1 MLTLT
6 KSLFALMICFLLAT
20 AFGLIL
26 IPLLKK
32 IKAGQRINVYVE
44 NHQRKSGTPTMGG
57 LIFIIPTIIT
67 VVILILT
74 NKIEFSVNLL
84 IVLFVFISYS
94 LIGFLD
100 DYLSIKQ
107 NQNKGLTQI
116 QKLILQF
123 IVALIF
129 YILYRKYTNASSVLE
144 ITILHI
150 KWNLDWFYGVFI
162 LLLLVG
168 SSNAVNLTDGLDGLA
183 GGLSAIA
190 FLAFGLISWGSYWIE
205 GYQDMGIFCFVLVGS
220 IMGFLV
226 YNTNPAKVFMGD
238 TGSLTLGATLATIA
252 ILTNHELS
260 LAVIGGIFVIETLS
274 VIIQITSVIFFKKKV
289 FLMTPIHHHFERLGW
304 RESDIVKMFWIAG
317 FILCLLALIYGVWL

>member
-6 KSLFALMICFLLAT
+6 KSLFALMIGFILAT
-20 AFGLIL
+20 ALGWVA

-32 IKAGQRINVYVE
+32 IKVGQRINVYVE
-44 NHQRKSGTPTMGG
+44 AHQKKSGTPTMGG
-57 LIFIIPTIIT
+57 IIFIVPTIIAT
-67 VVILILT
+67 IFLILT
-74 NKIEFSVNLL
+74 KRMEFSVNLL

-107 NQNKGLTQI
+107 NQNKGLTQT
-116 QKLILQF
+116 QKLLLQF
-123 IVALIF
+123 VVALIF
-129 YILYRKYTNASSVLE
+129 YILYRKYTAANSVLE
-144 ITILHI
+144 ITLLHI
-150 KWNLDWFYGVFI
+150 KWNLGWFYGVFI

-190 FLAFGLISWGSYWIE
+190 FIAFGLISWGSYWIE
-205 GYQDMGIFCFVLVGS
+205 GYQDMGIFCFILVGA

-260 LAVIGGIFVIETLS
+260 LAVIGGVFVIETLT
-274 VIIQITSVIFFKKKV
+274 VIIQIASVVLLKKKV

-304 RESDIVKMFWIAG
+304 REGDIVKVFWIAG
-317 FILCLLALIYGVWL
+317 FILCLLALVYGVWL

>member
-6 KSLFALMICFLLAT
+6 KSLFALMIGFLLST
-20 AFGLIL
+20 AFGLIA

-44 NHQRKSGTPTMGG
+44 AHQKKSGTPTMGG

-67 VVILILT
+67 TIILLLT
-74 NKIEFSVNLL
+74 DKIEFSVNLL
-84 IVLFVFISYS
+84 IVMFVFISYG

-107 NQNKGLTQI
+107 KRNKGLSQI
-116 QKLILQF
+116 QKLLLQF

-129 YILYRKYTNASSVLE
+129 YILYRKYTDANSVLE
-144 ITILHI
+144 ISLLNIEW
-150 KWNLDWFYGVFI
+150 KLDWFYGIFI
-162 LLLLVG
+162 LFLLVG

-183 GGLSAIA
+183 GGLSAIS

-205 GYQDMGIFCFVLVGS
+205 GYQDMGIFCFILVGS

-226 YNTNPAKVFMGD
+226 YNTNPAKIFMGD
-238 TGSLTLGATLATIA
+238 TGSLTLGATIATIA
-252 ILTNHELS
+252 ILTNHEMS
-260 LAVIGGIFVIETLS
+260 LAIIGGVFVIETLT
-274 VIIQITSVIFFKKKV
+274 VIIQIASVVLFKKKI

-304 RESDIVKMFWIAG
+304 REGDIVKLFWIVG

>member
-6 KSLFALMICFLLAT
+6 KSLFALMIGFLLST

-26 IPLLKK
+26 IPVLKK
-32 IKAGQRINVYVE
+32 IKVGQRINIYVE

-67 VVILILT
+67 VIILIAT
-74 NKIEFSVNLL
+74 DKMEFSVNLL
-84 IVLFVFISYS
+84 IVLFVFLSYS

-100 DYLSIKQ
+100 DYISIKK

-129 YILYRKYTNASSVLE
+129 YILYRKYTDANSVLE
-144 ITILHI
+144 ITLLNI

-183 GGLSAIA
+183 GGLSAIS

-205 GYQDMGIFCFVLVGS
+205 GYQDMGIFCFILVGS

-260 LAVIGGIFVIETLS
+260 LAVIGGIFVIETLT
-274 VIIQITSVIFFKKKV
+274 VIIQITSVVLFKKKV

-304 RESDIVKMFWIAG
+304 KESDIVKLFWIAG

>member
-6 KSLFALMICFLLAT
+6 KSLLALMIGFLLST

-32 IKAGQRINVYVE
+32 IKAGQKINIYVE
-44 NHQRKSGTPTMGG
+44 NHLRKSGTPTMGG
-57 LIFIIPTIIT
+57 LIFILPTIIT
-67 VVILILT
+67 TIILIVT

-107 NQNKGLTQI
+107 NHNKGLTEI

-144 ITILHI
+144 ITLLNI
-150 KWNLDWFYGVFI
+150 KWNLAWFYGVFI
-162 LLLLVG
+162 LFLLVG
-168 SSNAVNLTDGLDGLA
+168 ASNAVNLTDGLDGLA
-183 GGLSAIA
+183 GGLSAIS
-190 FLAFGLISWGSYWIE
+190 FLSFGLISWGSYWIE
-205 GYQDMGIFCFVLVGS
+205 GYQDIGIFCFILVGS

-226 YNTNPAKVFMGD
+226 YNTTPAKVFMGD
-238 TGSLTLGATLATIA
+238 TGSLTLGATLATVA

-260 LAVIGGIFVIETLS
+260 LAVIGGVFVIETLS
-274 VIIQITSVIFFKKKV
+274 VIIQITSDVLLKKKV

-304 RESDIVKMFWIAG
+304 KESDIVKLFWIAG

>member
-6 KSLFALMICFLLAT
+6 KSLFALMIGFILAT
-20 AFGLIL
+20 GLGL
-26 IPLLKK
+26 FTIPLLKK

-44 NHQRKSGTPTMGG
+44 AHQRKSGTPTMGG
-57 LIFIIPTIIT
+57 IIFIIPTILTTIF
-67 VVILILT
+67 LILT
-74 NKIEFSVNLL
+74 DRMEFSVNLL

-107 NQNKGLTQI
+107 NQNKGLTQL
-116 QKLILQF
+116 QKLLLQF

-129 YILYRKYTNASSVLE
+129 YVLYRKYTSANSILE
-144 ITILHI
+144 ITLLGI
-150 KWNLDWFYGVFI
+150 KWNLGWFYGIFI

-190 FLAFGLISWGSYWIE
+190 FVAFGLISWGSYWIE
-205 GYQDMGIFCFVLVGS
+205 GYQDMGIFCFILVGA

-226 YNTNPAKVFMGD
+226 YNSNPAKVFMGD

-260 LAVIGGIFVIETLS
+260 LAVIGGVFVIETLT
-274 VIIQITSVIFFKKKV
+274 VMIQIVSVVLFKKKV

-304 RESDIVKMFWIAG
+304 REGDIVKLFWITG
-317 FILCLLALIYGVWL
+317 FILCLLALVYGVWL

>member
-6 KSLFALMICFLLAT
+6 KSLFALMIGFLLST

-26 IPLLKK
+26 IPILKK

-44 NHQRKSGTPTMGG
+44 AHQRKSGTPTMGG

-67 VVILILT
+67 VIILIAT
-74 NKIEFSVNLL
+74 NKLNFSVNLL
-84 IVLFVFISYS
+84 IVMFVFISYS

-107 NQNKGLTQI
+107 NRNKGLTQI
-116 QKLILQF
+116 QKLFLQF

-129 YILYRKYTNASSVLE
+129 YILYRKYTNATSVLE
-144 ITILHI
+144 ITLLHI

-190 FLAFGLISWGSYWIE
+190 FLAFGLIAWGSYWIE
-205 GYQDMGIFCFVLVGS
+205 GYQDMGIFCFILVGS

-238 TGSLTLGATLATIA
+238 TGSLTLGATLATFA
-252 ILTNHELS
+252 ILTNHEFS

-274 VIIQITSVIFFKKKV
+274 VIIQITSVVLFKKKV

-304 RESDIVKMFWIAG
+304 RESDIVKLFWIAG

>member
-6 KSLFALMICFLLAT
+6 KSLFALMIGFLLST
-20 AFGLIL
+20 AFGLIA
-26 IPLLKK
+26 IPILKK
-32 IKAGQRINVYVE
+32 IKAGQRINIYVE

-67 VVILILT
+67 TIFLLVT

-84 IVLFVFISYS
+84 IVMFVFISYG

-100 DYLSIKQ
+100 DYISIKQ
-107 NQNKGLTQI
+107 NQNKGLSQF
-116 QKLILQF
+116 QKLLLQF

-129 YILYRKYTNASSVLE
+129 YILYRKYTDANSILE
-144 ITILHI
+144 ITLLNI
-150 KWNLDWFYGVFI
+150 KWKLDWFYGVFI
-162 LLLLVG
+162 LFLLVG

-190 FLAFGLISWGSYWIE
+190 FLSFGLISWGSYWIE
-205 GYQDMGIFCFVLVGS
+205 GYQDIGIFSFILVGS
-220 IMGFLV
+220 LMGFLV

-252 ILTNHELS
+252 ILTGHELS

-274 VIIQITSVIFFKKKV
+274 VIIQITSVVLFKKKV

-304 RESDIVKMFWIAG
+304 READIVKLFWIIG
-317 FILCLLALIYGVWL
+317 FILCLLALVYGVWL